1 MRYLELE
8 NISVG
13 SDEYIFRSV
22 RFFKSQN
29 LYKLVSS
36 NRPLSYTR
44 ARKILISSL
53 SVTGLNYKNLCLH
66 ILRSGGYTSA
76 AASENV
82 SERLIKAH
90 GRWRTSNN
98 NGYIKDSIGKQMA
111 IYKGL
116 YSLTDGY
123 IKDYICKQMLVSSN
137 LGI

>member
-1 MRYLELE
+1 MRYLELA

-44 ARKILISSL
+44 AREILISTL
-53 SVTGLNYKNLCLH
+53 SVIGLNSKNFCLH
-66 ILRSGGYTSA
+66 SFRSGGATSA

-82 SERLIKAH
+82 SERMIKAH
-90 GRWRTSNN
+90 GRWRTDIAKDS
-98 NGYIKDSIGKQMA
+98 YIKDSIG
-111 IYKGL
+111 
-116 YSLTDGY
+116 
-123 IKDYICKQMLVSSN
+123 KQMLVSSN